1 MNFNDKM
8 KNENSPPELESQI
21 EKIFATEVARE
32 MILQEIKDE
41 KFNEDLF
48 NKIVSENTTNNF
60 MDIYT
65 IYAMV
70 TLSMGENNE

>member
-1 MNFNDKM
+1 
-8 KNENSPPELESQI
+8 
-21 EKIFATEVARE
+21 